1 MKLVLES
8 ANSELELA
16 YYNVNS
22 DTDRAKFGI
31 CVQAIS
37 YVKKANHIP

>member
-8 ANSELELA
+8 ADSGLESVD
-16 YYNVNS
+16 YNVNS

-37 YVKKANHIP
+37 YVKEANHIP